1 MSTTTSAM
9 PTRPSPLHRSLRR
22 FLREVRYS
30 TSHYLGCWR
39 ARRVDFQGKNLNLGC
54 GKYLI
59 PGWINADLY
68 RHADVV
74 FDIRARWP
82 VPDGHLVGVRLEH
95 VLEHVAYPDE
105 ALHVLAECYRVLTP
119 GGTVRV
125 GVPDSERAIR
135 AYVEGDD
142 AQYFRI
148 ARERW
153 HPPEVR
159 LPIEHL
165 NYHFRDRYGEH
176 LFAYDRQALSS
187 VLSRVGFVGIQP
199 APFDHSLDRA
209 DREEGTLRLSGTR
222 PSQQEVG
229 Q

>member
-1 MSTTTSAM
+1 MSTNAVAATT
-9 PTRPSPLHRSLRR
+9 RRSPLHRALLCV
-22 FLREVRYS
+22 LREVRYS
-30 TSHYLGCWR
+30 ARHILGCWL
-39 ARRVDFQGKNLNLGC
+39 ARRVDFQGKRLNLGC

-59 PGWINADLY
+59 HGWINADLY

-82 VPDGHLVGVRLEH
+82 IPDGQVIGVRLEH

-105 ALHVLAECYRVLTP
+105 ALHVIAECYRVLTP
-119 GGTVRV
+119 GGTVRI
-125 GVPDSERAIR
+125 GVPDTEKAIR

-153 HPPEVR
+153 HPPEVQ

-165 NYHFRDRYGEH
+165 NYHFRDRYDEH
-176 LFAYDRQALSS
+176 LFAYDRQAL
-187 VLSRVGFVGIQP
+187 VNLLSRAGFVGIQS
-199 APFDHSLDRA
+199 APFDHTLDRE
-209 DREEGTLRLSGTR
+209 DREEGTLRLSGTK
-222 PSQQEVG
+222 PSAQEAN

>member
-1 MSTTTSAM
+1 MSTSAVVATT
-9 PTRPSPLHRSLRR
+9 RRSPLHRALLTV
-22 FLREVRYS
+22 LREARYS
-30 TSHYLGCWR
+30 ARHILGCWQ
-39 ARRVDFQGKNLNLGC
+39 ARRVDFQGKRLNLGC

-68 RHADVV
+68 RHADVM
-74 FDIRARWP
+74 FDIRDRWP
-82 VPDGHLVGVRLEH
+82 IPDGRLIGVRLEH

-105 ALHVLAECYRVLTP
+105 ALHVIAECYRVLAP

-125 GVPDSERAIR
+125 GVPESEKAIR
-135 AYVEGDD
+135 AYVEGDN
-142 AQYFRI
+142 AEYFRI

-159 LPIEHL
+159 LPIEHV

-176 LFAYDRQALSS
+176 LFAYDRHALLNL
-187 VLSRVGFVGIQP
+187 LSHAGFVGIQS
-199 APFDHSLDRA
+199 APFDHTLDRE
-209 DREEGTLRLSGTR
+209 DREEGTLRLSGTK
-222 PSQQEVG
+222 PSAQEVN

>member
-1 MSTTTSAM
+1 MSTIAVAATA
-9 PTRPSPLHRSLRR
+9 RRSPLHRALLCV
-22 FLREVRYS
+22 LREVRYS
-30 TSHYLGCWR
+30 ARHILGCWL
-39 ARRVDFQGKNLNLGC
+39 ARRVDSQGKRLNLGC

-59 PGWINADLY
+59 PGWINADLC

-82 VPDGHLVGVRLEH
+82 IPDGQLIGVRLEY

-105 ALHVLAECYRVLTP
+105 VLHVLAECYRVLTP

-125 GVPDSERAIR
+125 GVPDTEKAIR
-135 AYVEGDD
+135 AYVEGEH
-142 AQYFRI
+142 AHFFRM

-153 HPPEVR
+153 HPPEVQ

-176 LFAYDRQALSS
+176 LFAYDRLALSS

-199 APFDHSLDRA
+199 APFDHTLDRE
-209 DREEGTLRLSGTR
+209 DREEGTLRLSGTKPLR
-222 PSQQEVG
+222 QEAN

>member
-1 MSTTTSAM
+1 MTTSTVVAT
-9 PTRPSPLHRSLRR
+9 TRRSPLHRALLCV
-22 FLREVRYS
+22 LREVRYS
-30 TSHYLGCWR
+30 ARHILGCWQT
-39 ARRVDFQGKNLNLGC
+39 RRVDFQGKRLNLGC

-82 VPDGHLVGVRLEH
+82 IPDGQLIGVRLEH

-105 ALHVLAECYRVLTP
+105 ALHVIAECYRVLTP

-125 GVPDSERAIR
+125 GVPDTERAIR

-153 HPPEVR
+153 HPPEVQ

-165 NYHFRDRYGEH
+165 NYHFRDRYDEH
-176 LFAYDRQALSS
+176 LFAFDRQALSNL
-187 VLSRVGFVGIQP
+187 LSRAGFVGIQP
-199 APFDHSLDRA
+199 APFDHTLDRE
-209 DREEGTLRLSGTR
+209 DREEGTLRLSGTK
-222 PSQQEVG
+222 PSHQEAN

>member
-1 MSTTTSAM
+1 MSTRVIAATT
-9 PTRPSPLHRSLRR
+9 RRSPLHRALLCV
-22 FLREVRYS
+22 LREARYS
-30 TSHYLGCWR
+30 ARHILGCWQ
-39 ARRVDFQGKNLNLGC
+39 ARRVDFQGKRLNLGC

-68 RHADVV
+68 RQADVM

-82 VPDGHLVGVRLEH
+82 IPDGRLIGVRLEH
-95 VLEHVAYPDE
+95 VLEHVAYPDQ
-105 ALHVLAECYRVLTP
+105 ALHVIAECYRVLAP

-125 GVPDSERAIR
+125 GVPDSEKVIR
-135 AYVEGDD
+135 AYVEGDN
-142 AQYFRI
+142 AEYFRI

-159 LPIEHL
+159 LPIEHV

-176 LFAYDRQALSS
+176 LFAYDRQALSTL
-187 VLSRVGFVGIQP
+187 LSQAGFISIQP
-199 APFDHSLDRA
+199 APFDHTLDRE
-209 DREEGTLRLSGTR
+209 DREEGTLRLSGTT
-222 PSQQEVG
+222 PLPQEAN